1 MMDMA
6 EFDFNIGQGEFT
18 DNDSVTLVYDNE
30 SYTVPAIISKKYAR
44 KEVDGRFTT
53 DLPTFTLT
61 VIIAESQMPSSITF
75 EDYRFLTVVVGGISY
90 AVRYVTGTG
99 MISLTLKPMDASDVT
114 EGNDSGDDE
123 IA

>member
-75 EDYRFLTVVVGGISY
+75 EDYRLLTVVVGGISY